1 MKRILVRHHRSVRE
15 RIVSDIETGSPW
27 KLKYLELIKEQEL
40 VALEWQK
47 KIDELHR
54 GVAKISIAAQG
65 QDATLDA
72 ALEGVRQSLNDK
84 TGVSLAAQIDALE
97 TGIHAMDNTRIKRGK
112 QVTESLATLLEQLQT
127 VKIDRPSALAI
138 NKLGK
143 ELKKSANR
151 LAEPLDIELWLEKIV
166 AAQNTALQS
175 LDPLITVPKAVPVKK
190 SFSATLLPAFLLD
203 LCRRLMGARTT
214 ATTDNVSDV
223 NSAKK
228 ESASS
233 AMAKNV
239 IANKPQ
245 AIVEQKDNAD
255 SYEAVRVEV
264 VAVLL
269 GLLAEID
276 VPADAQH
283 FANQLYKDLQD
294 GLEWPDFIPAL
305 DKVVTVVVAALG
317 RDQRQFEQFLQGLN
331 QQLLEI
337 GSFISFVDH
346 SQLISNGQTQDLS
359 DELDGHVNDIV
370 SRFEADATTENLE
383 GVVALKDSVSD
394 KLQTIVTSLEQFQ
407 SNQSEQ
413 QALMSQQLLEMT
425 TRVEGMDSDVQ
436 EASESLQKQRDK
448 LLRDTL
454 TDLPNR
460 EAYNIRVQQEYD
472 RWQRYQRPLVLAVAD
487 VDFFKR
493 TNEEFGHEAGDR
505 MLKIIGKTMLQQLRK
520 TDFIA
525 RFSGAQFTILLPETS
540 LQAGQQAL
548 EKLRIAVQS
557 CPLRFAKKP
566 LTITI
571 SLGATLLADG
581 DTIVT
586 ARHRADQACAMA
598 KSSGRNCYRTII
610 K

>member
-1 MKRILVRHHRSVRE
+1 MKRILVRHHPSVRE
-15 RIVSDIETGSPW
+15 IIVSDIETGSPW

-40 VALEWQK
+40 VTLEWQK

-65 QDATLDA
+65 QDETLDA

-84 TGVSLAAQIDALE
+84 TGVSLPAQIDALE
-97 TGIHAMDNTRIKRGK
+97 TGIHAMDDTRIKRTS
-112 QVTESLATLLEQLQT
+112 QTTESLATLLEQLQT

-151 LAEPLDIELWLEKIV
+151 LTEPFDLELWLEKIV
-166 AAQNTALQS
+166 AAQSKALQS
-175 LDPLITVPKAVPVKK
+175 LDPLITLPKAPPIQKG
-190 SFSATLLPAFLLD
+190 LLPTLLLD
-203 LCRRLMGARTT
+203 LRRRLMGAAAVEAKSDT
-214 ATTDNVSDV
+214 AINPT
-223 NSAKK
+223 K
-228 ESASS
+228 EASTPVTAVEKS
-233 AMAKNV
+233 
-239 IANKPQ
+239 IEDTPQ
-245 AIVEQKDNAD
+245 AIAEHKDNAD
-255 SYEAVRVEV
+255 NYEAVRVEV

-269 GLLAEID
+269 GLLADID

-283 FANQLYKDLQD
+283 FANQLYKDLQN

-305 DKVVTVVVAALG
+305 DKVVTVVIAALG

-346 SQLISNGQTQDLS
+346 SQLISTGQTQDLS
-359 DELDGHVNDIV
+359 DELDSHVSDIV
-370 SRFEADATTENLE
+370 SRFENDDTTQNVE

-394 KLQTIVTSLEQFQ
+394 KLRTIVTSLEQFQ
-407 SNQSEQ
+407 SHQGEQ
-413 QALMSQQLLEMT
+413 QALMAQQLLEMT
-425 TRVEGMDSDVQ
+425 TRVDSMDGDVQ
-436 EASESLQKQRDK
+436 EASNSLQKQRDK

-460 EAYNIRVQQEYD
+460 EAYNIRIQQEYD
-472 RWQRYQRPLVLAVAD
+472 RWQRYGRPLVLAVAD

-586 ARHRADQACAMA
+586 AKHRADQACAMA

>member
-1 MKRILVRHHRSVRE
+1 MKRILVRHHPSVRE
-15 RIVSDIETGSPW
+15 IIVSDIETGSPW

-40 VALEWQK
+40 VTLEWQK

-65 QDATLDA
+65 QDETLDA

-84 TGVSLAAQIDALE
+84 TGVSLPAQIDALE
-97 TGIHAMDNTRIKRGK
+97 TGIHAMDDTRIKRTS
-112 QVTESLATLLEQLQT
+112 QTTESLATLLEQLQT

-151 LAEPLDIELWLEKIV
+151 LTEPFDLELWLEKIV
-166 AAQNTALQS
+166 AAQSKALQS
-175 LDPLITVPKAVPVKK
+175 LDPLITLPKAPPVQKG
-190 SFSATLLPAFLLD
+190 LLPTLLLD
-203 LCRRLMGARTT
+203 LRRRLMGAAAVEAKADT
-214 ATTDNVSDV
+214 AINLT
-223 NSAKK
+223 K
-228 ESASS
+228 EASTPATAVEKS
-233 AMAKNV
+233 IEDA
-239 IANKPQ
+239 PQ
-245 AIVEQKDNAD
+245 AITEHKDNAD

-269 GLLAEID
+269 GLLADID

-283 FANQLYKDLQD
+283 FANQLYKDLQN

-305 DKVVTVVVAALG
+305 DKVVTVVIAALG

-346 SQLISNGQTQDLS
+346 SQLISTGQTQDLS
-359 DELDGHVNDIV
+359 DELDSHVSDIV
-370 SRFEADATTENLE
+370 SRFENDDTTQNVE

-394 KLQTIVTSLEQFQ
+394 KLKTIVTSLEQFQ
-407 SNQSEQ
+407 SHQGEQ
-413 QALMSQQLLEMT
+413 QALMAQQLLEMT
-425 TRVEGMDSDVQ
+425 TRVDSMDGDVQ
-436 EASESLQKQRDK
+436 EASNSLQKQRDK

-460 EAYNIRVQQEYD
+460 EAYNIRIQQEYD
-472 RWQRYQRPLVLAVAD
+472 RWQRYGRPLVLAVAD

-586 ARHRADQACAMA
+586 AKHRADQACAMA

>member
-1 MKRILVRHHRSVRE
+1 MKRILVRHHHSVRE
-15 RIVSDIETGSPW
+15 IIVSDIETGSPW

-65 QDATLDA
+65 QDVTLDA

-84 TGVSLAAQIDALE
+84 TGASLSAQIDALE
-97 TGIHAMDNTRIKRGK
+97 TGIHAMDDSRIKRTN
-112 QVTESLATLLEQLQT
+112 QTTESLATLLEQLQT

-151 LAEPLDIELWLEKIV
+151 LTEPFDLELWLEKVV
-166 AAQNTALQS
+166 AAQNNALQS
-175 LDPLITVPKAVPVKK
+175 LDPLITPPKAPPVQK
-190 SFSATLLPAFLLD
+190 SLLPTLLLNL
-203 LCRRLMGARTT
+203 RHRLMGAAVDTQTKAGSEVNRVNAEQAS
-214 ATTDNVSDV
+214 ATL
-223 NSAKK
+223 
-228 ESASS
+228 
-233 AMAKNV
+233 AKNV
-239 IANKPQ
+239 IENTPQ
-245 AIVEQKDNAD
+245 AIAEHKDNAD

-269 GLLAEID
+269 GLLADID

-283 FANQLYKDLQD
+283 FANQLYKDLQN

-305 DKVVTVVVAALG
+305 DKVVTVFIAALR

-359 DELDGHVNDIV
+359 DELDSHVSDIV
-370 SRFEADATTENLE
+370 SRFESDDATQDLE

-394 KLQTIVTSLEQFQ
+394 KLKTIVTSLEQFQ
-407 SNQSEQ
+407 SNQGEQ
-413 QALMSQQLLEMT
+413 QALMAQQLLEMT
-425 TRVEGMDSDVQ
+425 TRVESMDGDVQ
-436 EASESLQKQRDK
+436 EASDKLQKQRDK

-472 RWQRYQRPLVLAVAD
+472 RWQRYGRPLVLAVAD

-548 EKLRIAVQS
+548 EKLRIAVQA

-571 SLGATLLADG
+571 SLGATLLAEG

-598 KSSGRNCYRTII
+598 KSAGRNCYRTII

>member
-1 MKRILVRHHRSVRE
+1 
-15 RIVSDIETGSPW
+15 VSDIETGSPW

-40 VALEWQK
+40 VGLEWQK

-97 TGIHAMDNTRIKRGK
+97 TGIHAMDNTRIKRGN
-112 QVTESLATLLEQLQT
+112 QATESLATLLEQLQT

-151 LAEPLDIELWLEKIV
+151 LAEPFDIELWLEKVV
-166 AAQNTALQS
+166 AAQSTALQS
-175 LDPLITVPKAVPVKK
+175 LEPLVTLPKAPPVKK
-190 SFSATLLPAFLLD
+190 ALLSALLLD
-203 LCRRLMGARTT
+203 LRRRLMGAETVAT
-214 ATTDNVSDV
+214 ADNVSKVD
-223 NSAKK
+223 SAKK
-228 ESASS
+228 NLASS
-233 AMAKNV
+233 AATKNV
-239 IANKPQ
+239 IANQPQ
-245 AIVEQKDNAD
+245 AVIEQDDNAD

-283 FANQLYKDLQD
+283 FANQLYKDLQN

-331 QQLLEI
+331 KQLLEI

-346 SQLISNGQTQDLS
+346 SQLISTGQTQDLS
-359 DELDGHVNDIV
+359 DELDSHVSDIV
-370 SRFEADATTENLE
+370 SRFEGDDTAQDLE

-413 QALMSQQLLEMT
+413 QALMAQQLLEMT
-425 TRVEGMDSDVQ
+425 TRVEDMDSDVQ

-566 LTITI
+566 VTITI

>member
-15 RIVSDIETGSPW
+15 IIVSDIETGSPW

-40 VALEWQK
+40 VTLEWQK

-65 QDATLDA
+65 QDETLDA

-84 TGVSLAAQIDALE
+84 TGVSLPAQMDALE
-97 TGIHAMDNTRIKRGK
+97 TGIHAMDDTRIKRTS
-112 QVTESLATLLEQLQT
+112 QTTESLATLLEQLQT

-151 LAEPLDIELWLEKIV
+151 LTEPFDLELWLEKIV
-166 AAQNTALQS
+166 AAQSKALQS
-175 LDPLITVPKAVPVKK
+175 LDPLITLPKAPPVQKG
-190 SFSATLLPAFLLD
+190 LLPTLLLD
-203 LCRRLMGARTT
+203 LRRRLMGAAAVEAKADAAINFTKEVSSPVT
-214 ATTDNVSDV
+214 AVEKSIED
-223 NSAKK
+223 A
-228 ESASS
+228 
-233 AMAKNV
+233 
-239 IANKPQ
+239 PQ
-245 AIVEQKDNAD
+245 AIAEHKDNAD

-269 GLLAEID
+269 GLLADID
-276 VPADAQH
+276 VPPDAQH
-283 FANQLYKDLQD
+283 FANQLYKDLQN

-305 DKVVTVVVAALG
+305 DKVVTVVIAALG

-346 SQLISNGQTQDLS
+346 SQLISTGQTQDLS
-359 DELDGHVNDIV
+359 DELDSHVSDIV
-370 SRFEADATTENLE
+370 SRFENDDATQNVE

-394 KLQTIVTSLEQFQ
+394 KLKTIVTSLEQFQ
-407 SNQSEQ
+407 SHQGEQ
-413 QALMSQQLLEMT
+413 QALMAQQLLEMT
-425 TRVEGMDSDVQ
+425 TRVDSMDGDVQ
-436 EASESLQKQRDK
+436 EASNSLQKQRDK

-460 EAYNIRVQQEYD
+460 EAYNIRIQQEYD
-472 RWQRYQRPLVLAVAD
+472 RWQRYGRPLVLAVAD

-586 ARHRADQACAMA
+586 AKHRADQACAMA

>member
-1 MKRILVRHHRSVRE
+1 MKRILVRHHPSVRE
-15 RIVSDIETGSPW
+15 IIVSDIETGSPW

-40 VALEWQK
+40 VGLEWQK

-97 TGIHAMDNTRIKRGK
+97 TGIHAMDNTRIKRGN
-112 QVTESLATLLEQLQT
+112 QATESLATLLEQLQT

-151 LAEPLDIELWLEKIV
+151 LAEPFDIELWLEKVV
-166 AAQNTALQS
+166 AAQSTALQS
-175 LDPLITVPKAVPVKK
+175 LEPLVTLPKAPPVKK
-190 SFSATLLPAFLLD
+190 ALLPALLLD
-203 LCRRLMGARTT
+203 LRRRLMGTETVAT
-214 ATTDNVSDV
+214 ADNVSKVD
-223 NSAKK
+223 SAKK
-228 ESASS
+228 NLASS
-233 AMAKNV
+233 AATKNV
-239 IANKPQ
+239 IANQPQ
-245 AIVEQKDNAD
+245 AVIEQDDNAD

-283 FANQLYKDLQD
+283 FANQLYKDLQN

-317 RDQRQFEQFLQGLN
+317 RDQRQFEKFLQGLN
-331 QQLLEI
+331 KQLLEI

-346 SQLISNGQTQDLS
+346 SQLISTGQTQDLS
-359 DELDGHVNDIV
+359 DELDSHVSDIV
-370 SRFEADATTENLE
+370 SRFEDDDTTQDLE

-413 QALMSQQLLEMT
+413 QALMAQQLLEMT
-425 TRVEGMDSDVQ
+425 TRVEDMDSDVQ

-566 LTITI
+566 VTITI

>member
-15 RIVSDIETGSPW
+15 IIVSDIETGSPW

-47 KIDELHR
+47 KVDELHR

-97 TGIHAMDNTRIKRGK
+97 TGIHAMDNTRIKRGN
-112 QVTESLATLLEQLQT
+112 QATESLATLLGQLQT

-151 LAEPLDIELWLEKIV
+151 LAEPFDIELWLEKVV
-166 AAQNTALQS
+166 AAQSTALQS
-175 LDPLITVPKAVPVKK
+175 LEPLITVPKAPPVKK
-190 SFSATLLPAFLLD
+190 ALLPTLLLD
-203 LCRRLMGARTT
+203 LRRRLMGAETV
-214 ATTDNVSDV
+214 ATNDNVSKVD
-223 NSAKK
+223 SAKK
-228 ESASS
+228 SLASS
-233 AMAKNV
+233 SAAKNV
-239 IANKPQ
+239 IANQSQ
-245 AIVEQKDNAD
+245 AIIEQKDNAD
-255 SYEAVRVEV
+255 SYESVRVEV

-269 GLLAEID
+269 GLLADID

-283 FANQLYKDLQD
+283 FANQLYKDLQN

-346 SQLISNGQTQDLS
+346 SQLISTGQTQDLS
-359 DELDGHVNDIV
+359 DELDSHVSDIV
-370 SRFEADATTENLE
+370 SRFESDDAAQNIE

-394 KLQTIVTSLEQFQ
+394 KLQTIVSSLEQFQ

-413 QALMSQQLLEMT
+413 QALMAQQLLEMT
-425 TRVEGMDSDVQ
+425 TRVEGMDSDVR
-436 EASESLQKQRDK
+436 EASEGLQKQRDK

-493 TNEEFGHEAGDR
+493 TNDEFGHEAGDR
-505 MLKIIGKTMLQQLRK
+505 MLKIIGKTLLQQLRK

-525 RFSGAQFTILLPETS
+525 RFSGAQFTILLPETT

-571 SLGATLLADG
+571 SLGATLLVDG

-586 ARHRADQACAMA
+586 ARHRAEQACAMA

>member
-1 MKRILVRHHRSVRE
+1 MKRILVRHHPSVRE
-15 RIVSDIETGSPW
+15 IIVSDIETGSPW

-40 VALEWQK
+40 VGLEWQK

-97 TGIHAMDNTRIKRGK
+97 TGIHAMDNTRIKRGN
-112 QVTESLATLLEQLQT
+112 QATESLATLLEQLQT

-151 LAEPLDIELWLEKIV
+151 LAEPFDIELWLEKVV
-166 AAQNTALQS
+166 AAQSTALQS
-175 LDPLITVPKAVPVKK
+175 LEPLVTLPKAPPVKK
-190 SFSATLLPAFLLD
+190 ALLSALLLD
-203 LCRRLMGARTT
+203 LRRRLMGAETVAT
-214 ATTDNVSDV
+214 ADNVSKVD
-223 NSAKK
+223 STKK
-228 ESASS
+228 NLASS
-233 AMAKNV
+233 AATKNV
-239 IANKPQ
+239 IANQPQ
-245 AIVEQKDNAD
+245 AVIEQDDNAD

-283 FANQLYKDLQD
+283 FANQLYKDLQN

-331 QQLLEI
+331 KQLLEI

-346 SQLISNGQTQDLS
+346 SQLISTGQTQDLS
-359 DELDGHVNDIV
+359 DELDSHVSDIV
-370 SRFEADATTENLE
+370 SRFEDDDTTQDLE

-413 QALMSQQLLEMT
+413 QALMAQQLLEMT
-425 TRVEGMDSDVQ
+425 TRVEDMDSDVQ

-566 LTITI
+566 VTITI

>member
-1 MKRILVRHHRSVRE
+1 MKRILVRHHPSVRE
-15 RIVSDIETGSPW
+15 IIVSDIETGSPW

-40 VALEWQK
+40 VGLEWQK

-97 TGIHAMDNTRIKRGK
+97 TGIHAMDNTRIKRGN
-112 QVTESLATLLEQLQT
+112 QATESLATLLEQLQT

-151 LAEPLDIELWLEKIV
+151 LAEPFDIELWLEKVV
-166 AAQNTALQS
+166 AAQSTALQS
-175 LDPLITVPKAVPVKK
+175 LEPLVTLPKAPPVKK
-190 SFSATLLPAFLLD
+190 ALLSALLLD
-203 LCRRLMGARTT
+203 LRRRLMGAETVAT
-214 ATTDNVSDV
+214 ADNVSKVD
-223 NSAKK
+223 SAKK
-228 ESASS
+228 NLASS
-233 AMAKNV
+233 AATKNV
-239 IANKPQ
+239 IANQPQ
-245 AIVEQKDNAD
+245 AVIEQDDNAD

-283 FANQLYKDLQD
+283 FANQLYKDLQN

-331 QQLLEI
+331 KQLLEI

-346 SQLISNGQTQDLS
+346 SQLISTGQTQDLS
-359 DELDGHVNDIV
+359 DELDSHVSDIV
-370 SRFEADATTENLE
+370 SRFEGDDTTQDLE

-413 QALMSQQLLEMT
+413 QALMAQQLLEMT
-425 TRVEGMDSDVQ
+425 TRVEDMDSDVQ

-566 LTITI
+566 VTITI

>member
-1 MKRILVRHHRSVRE
+1 M
-15 RIVSDIETGSPW
+15 SDIETGSPW

-65 QDATLDA
+65 QDVTLDA

-84 TGVSLAAQIDALE
+84 TGASLSAQIDALE
-97 TGIHAMDNTRIKRGK
+97 TGIHAMDDSRIKRTN
-112 QVTESLATLLEQLQT
+112 QTTESLATLLEQLQT

-151 LAEPLDIELWLEKIV
+151 LTEPFDLELWLEKVV
-166 AAQNTALQS
+166 AAQNNALQS
-175 LDPLITVPKAVPVKK
+175 LDPLITPPKAPPVQK
-190 SFSATLLPAFLLD
+190 SLLPTLLLNL
-203 LCRRLMGARTT
+203 RHRLMGAAVDTQTKAGSEVNRVNAEQTS
-214 ATTDNVSDV
+214 ATL
-223 NSAKK
+223 
-228 ESASS
+228 
-233 AMAKNV
+233 AKNV
-239 IANKPQ
+239 IENTPQ
-245 AIVEQKDNAD
+245 AIAEHKDNAD

-269 GLLAEID
+269 GLLADID

-283 FANQLYKDLQD
+283 FANQLYKDLQN

-305 DKVVTVVVAALG
+305 DKVVTVVIAALG

-359 DELDGHVNDIV
+359 DELDSHVSDIV
-370 SRFEADATTENLE
+370 SRFESDDATQDLE

-394 KLQTIVTSLEQFQ
+394 KLKTIVTSLEQFQ
-407 SNQSEQ
+407 SNQGEQ
-413 QALMSQQLLEMT
+413 QALMAQQLLEMT
-425 TRVEGMDSDVQ
+425 TRVESMDGDVQ
-436 EASESLQKQRDK
+436 EASDKLQKQRDK

-472 RWQRYQRPLVLAVAD
+472 RWQRYGRPLVLAVAD

-548 EKLRIAVQS
+548 EKLRIAVQA

-571 SLGATLLADG
+571 SLGATLLAEG

>member
-1 MKRILVRHHRSVRE
+1 MKRILVRHHPSVRE
-15 RIVSDIETGSPW
+15 IIVSDIETGSPW

-40 VALEWQK
+40 VGLEWQK

-97 TGIHAMDNTRIKRGK
+97 TGIHAMDNTRIKRGN
-112 QVTESLATLLEQLQT
+112 QATESLATLLEQLQT

-151 LAEPLDIELWLEKIV
+151 LAEPFDIELWLEKVV
-166 AAQNTALQS
+166 AAQSTALQS
-175 LDPLITVPKAVPVKK
+175 LEPLVTLPKAPPVKK
-190 SFSATLLPAFLLD
+190 ALLPALLLD
-203 LCRRLMGARTT
+203 LRRRLMGTETVAT
-214 ATTDNVSDV
+214 ADNVSKVD
-223 NSAKK
+223 SAKK
-228 ESASS
+228 NLASS
-233 AMAKNV
+233 AATKNV
-239 IANKPQ
+239 IANQPQ
-245 AIVEQKDNAD
+245 AVIEQDDNAD

-283 FANQLYKDLQD
+283 FANQLYKDLQN

-331 QQLLEI
+331 KQLLEI

-346 SQLISNGQTQDLS
+346 SQLISTGQTQDLS
-359 DELDGHVNDIV
+359 DELDSHVSDIV
-370 SRFEADATTENLE
+370 SRFEDDDTTQDLE

-394 KLQTIVTSLEQFQ
+394 KLKTIVTSLEQFQ

-413 QALMSQQLLEMT
+413 QALMAQQLLEMT
-425 TRVEGMDSDVQ
+425 TRVEDMDSDVQ

-566 LTITI
+566 VTITI

>member
-1 MKRILVRHHRSVRE
+1 MKRILVRHHPSVRE
-15 RIVSDIETGSPW
+15 IIVSDIETGSPW

-40 VALEWQK
+40 VGLEWQK

-97 TGIHAMDNTRIKRGK
+97 TGIHAMDNTRIKRGN
-112 QVTESLATLLEQLQT
+112 QATESLATLLEQLQT

-151 LAEPLDIELWLEKIV
+151 LAEPFDIELWLEKVV
-166 AAQNTALQS
+166 AAQSTALQS
-175 LDPLITVPKAVPVKK
+175 LEPLVTLPKAPPVKK
-190 SFSATLLPAFLLD
+190 ALLPALLLD
-203 LCRRLMGARTT
+203 LRRRLMGAETVAT
-214 ATTDNVSDV
+214 ADNVSKVD
-223 NSAKK
+223 SAKK
-228 ESASS
+228 NLASS
-233 AMAKNV
+233 AATKNV
-239 IANKPQ
+239 IANQPQ
-245 AIVEQKDNAD
+245 AVIEQDDNAD

-283 FANQLYKDLQD
+283 FANQLYKDLQN

-331 QQLLEI
+331 KQLLEI

-346 SQLISNGQTQDLS
+346 SQLISTGQTQDLS
-359 DELDGHVNDIV
+359 DELDSHVSDIV
-370 SRFEADATTENLE
+370 SRFEDDDTTQDLE

-413 QALMSQQLLEMT
+413 QALMAQQLLEMT
-425 TRVEGMDSDVQ
+425 TRVEDMDSDVQ

-566 LTITI
+566 VTITI

>member
-1 MKRILVRHHRSVRE
+1 MKRILVRHHPSVRE
-15 RIVSDIETGSPW
+15 IIVSDIETGSPW

-40 VALEWQK
+40 VGLEWQK

-97 TGIHAMDNTRIKRGK
+97 TGIHAMDNTRIKRGN
-112 QVTESLATLLEQLQT
+112 QATESLATLLEQLQT

-151 LAEPLDIELWLEKIV
+151 LAEPFDIELWLEKVV
-166 AAQNTALQS
+166 AAQSTALQS
-175 LDPLITVPKAVPVKK
+175 LEPLVTLPKAPPVKK
-190 SFSATLLPAFLLD
+190 ALLSALLLD
-203 LCRRLMGARTT
+203 LRRRLMGAETVAT
-214 ATTDNVSDV
+214 ADNVSKVD
-223 NSAKK
+223 SAKK
-228 ESASS
+228 NLASS
-233 AMAKNV
+233 AATKNV
-239 IANKPQ
+239 IANQPQ
-245 AIVEQKDNAD
+245 AVIEQDDNAD

-283 FANQLYKDLQD
+283 FANQLYKDLQN

-331 QQLLEI
+331 KQLLEI

-346 SQLISNGQTQDLS
+346 SQLISTGQTQDLS
-359 DELDGHVNDIV
+359 DELDSHVSDIV
-370 SRFEADATTENLE
+370 SRFEGDDTTQDLE

-394 KLQTIVTSLEQFQ
+394 KLQAIVTSLEQFQ

-413 QALMSQQLLEMT
+413 QALMAQQLLEMT
-425 TRVEGMDSDVQ
+425 TRVEDMDSDVQ

-566 LTITI
+566 VTITI

>member
-1 MKRILVRHHRSVRE
+1 
-15 RIVSDIETGSPW
+15 VSDIETGSPW

-65 QDATLDA
+65 QDETLDA

-84 TGVSLAAQIDALE
+84 TGVSLPAQIDALE
-97 TGIHAMDNTRIKRGK
+97 TGIHAMDDTRIKRTS
-112 QVTESLATLLEQLQT
+112 QTTESLAILLEQLQT

-151 LAEPLDIELWLEKIV
+151 LTEPFDLELWLEKIV
-166 AAQNTALQS
+166 AAQSKALQS
-175 LDPLITVPKAVPVKK
+175 LDPLITLPKAPPVQKG
-190 SFSATLLPAFLLD
+190 LLPTLLLD
-203 LCRRLMGARTT
+203 LRRRLMGAAAVEAKADAAINLTKEASTPAT
-214 ATTDNVSDV
+214 AVEKSIED
-223 NSAKK
+223 A
-228 ESASS
+228 
-233 AMAKNV
+233 
-239 IANKPQ
+239 PQ
-245 AIVEQKDNAD
+245 AIAGHKNNPD

-269 GLLAEID
+269 GLLADID

-283 FANQLYKDLQD
+283 FANQLYKDLQN

-305 DKVVTVVVAALG
+305 DKVVTVVIAALG

-346 SQLISNGQTQDLS
+346 SQLISAGQTQDLS
-359 DELDGHVNDIV
+359 DELDSHVSDIV
-370 SRFEADATTENLE
+370 SRLENDDATQNVE

-394 KLQTIVTSLEQFQ
+394 KLKTIVTSLEQFQ
-407 SNQSEQ
+407 SHQGEQ
-413 QALMSQQLLEMT
+413 QALMAQQLLAMT
-425 TRVEGMDSDVQ
+425 TRVDSMDGDVQ
-436 EASESLQKQRDK
+436 EASNSLQKQRDK

-460 EAYNIRVQQEYD
+460 EAYNIRIQQEYD
-472 RWQRYQRPLVLAVAD
+472 RWQRYGRPLVLAVAD

-540 LQAGQQAL
+540 LQSGQQAL

-586 ARHRADQACAMA
+586 AKHRADQACAMA

>member
-1 MKRILVRHHRSVRE
+1 MKRILVRHHPSVRE
-15 RIVSDIETGSPW
+15 IIVSDIETGSPW

-40 VALEWQK
+40 VGLEWQK

-97 TGIHAMDNTRIKRGK
+97 TGIHAMDNTRIKRGN
-112 QVTESLATLLEQLQT
+112 QATESLATLLEQLQT

-151 LAEPLDIELWLEKIV
+151 LAEPFDIELWLEKVV
-166 AAQNTALQS
+166 AAQSTALQS
-175 LDPLITVPKAVPVKK
+175 LEPLVTLPKAPPVKK
-190 SFSATLLPAFLLD
+190 ALLPALLLD
-203 LCRRLMGARTT
+203 LRRRLMGTETVAT
-214 ATTDNVSDV
+214 ADNVSKVD
-223 NSAKK
+223 SAKK
-228 ESASS
+228 NLASS
-233 AMAKNV
+233 AATKNV
-239 IANKPQ
+239 IANQPQ
-245 AIVEQKDNAD
+245 AVIEQDDNAD

-283 FANQLYKDLQD
+283 FANQLYKDLQN

-331 QQLLEI
+331 KQLLEI

-346 SQLISNGQTQDLS
+346 SQLISTGQTQDLS
-359 DELDGHVNDIV
+359 DELDSHVSDIV
-370 SRFEADATTENLE
+370 SRFEGDDTTQDLE

-413 QALMSQQLLEMT
+413 QALMAQQLLEMT
-425 TRVEGMDSDVQ
+425 TRVEDMDSDVQ

-566 LTITI
+566 VTITI

>member
-15 RIVSDIETGSPW
+15 IIVSDIETGSPW

-40 VALEWQK
+40 VTLEWQK

-65 QDATLDA
+65 QDETLDA

-84 TGVSLAAQIDALE
+84 TGVSLPAQMDALE
-97 TGIHAMDNTRIKRGK
+97 TGIHAMDDTRIKRTS
-112 QVTESLATLLEQLQT
+112 QTTESLATLLEQLQT

-151 LAEPLDIELWLEKIV
+151 LTEPFDLELWLEKIV
-166 AAQNTALQS
+166 AAQSKALQS
-175 LDPLITVPKAVPVKK
+175 LDPLITLPKAPPVQKG
-190 SFSATLLPAFLLD
+190 LLPTLLLD
-203 LCRRLMGARTT
+203 LRRRLMGA
-214 ATTDNVSDV
+214 AAVE
-223 NSAKK
+223 AKADAAINLTK
-228 ESASS
+228 EASS
-233 AMAKNV
+233 PVTAVEKSIEDA
-239 IANKPQ
+239 PQ
-245 AIVEQKDNAD
+245 AIAEHKDNAD

-269 GLLAEID
+269 GLLADID
-276 VPADAQH
+276 VPPDAQH
-283 FANQLYKDLQD
+283 FANQLYKDLQN

-305 DKVVTVVVAALG
+305 DKVVTVVIAALG

-346 SQLISNGQTQDLS
+346 SQLISTGQTQDLS
-359 DELDGHVNDIV
+359 DELDSHVSDIV
-370 SRFEADATTENLE
+370 SRFENDDATQNVE

-394 KLQTIVTSLEQFQ
+394 KLKTIVTSLEQFQ
-407 SNQSEQ
+407 SHQGEQ
-413 QALMSQQLLEMT
+413 QALMAQQLLEMT
-425 TRVEGMDSDVQ
+425 TRVDSMDGDVQ
-436 EASESLQKQRDK
+436 EASNSLQKQRDK

-460 EAYNIRVQQEYD
+460 EAYNIRIQQEYD
-472 RWQRYQRPLVLAVAD
+472 RWQRYGRPLVLAVAD

-586 ARHRADQACAMA
+586 AKHRADQACAMA

>member
-1 MKRILVRHHRSVRE
+1 M
-15 RIVSDIETGSPW
+15 SDIETGSPW
-27 KLKYLELIKEQEL
+27 KLKYLELLKEQEL

-47 KIDELHR
+47 KVDELHR

-65 QDATLDA
+65 QDETLDA
-72 ALEGVRQSLNDK
+72 ALDGVRQALNDK
-84 TGVSLAAQIDALE
+84 TGASLSAQIDALE
-97 TGIHAMDNTRIKRGK
+97 TGIHAMDNTRLKRANQTTG
-112 QVTESLATLLEQLQT
+112 SLVTLLQQLQT

-138 NKLGK
+138 NKLDK
-143 ELKKSANR
+143 ELKKTANR
-151 LAEPLDIELWLEKIV
+151 LTEPLDLELWLEKIV
-166 AAQNTALQS
+166 AAQSTALQS
-175 LDPLITVPKAVPVKK
+175 LEPLVSQPKA
-190 SFSATLLPAFLLD
+190 
-203 LCRRLMGARTT
+203 
-214 ATTDNVSDV
+214 
-223 NSAKK
+223 SAKK
-228 ESASS
+228 SRFLQGLQRRLSATPDIADASSVTNKQASATSTELEDTANVKNHSASEN
-233 AMAKNV
+233 KN
-239 IANKPQ
+239 
-245 AIVEQKDNAD
+245 NAD

-269 GLLAEID
+269 GLLADID

-283 FANQLYKDLQD
+283 FANQLYKDLQN

-337 GSFISFVDH
+337 DSFLSFVDH
-346 SQLISNGQTQDLS
+346 SQLISTGQAQDLS
-359 DELDGHVNDIV
+359 EELDGHVSDIV
-370 SRFEADATTENLE
+370 SQFDTADESSNGLD

-394 KLQTIVTSLEQFQ
+394 KLNTIVASLEQFQ
-407 SNQSEQ
+407 LNQGEQ
-413 QALMSQQLLEMT
+413 QALMAQQLLEMT
-425 TRVEGMDSDVQ
+425 TRVESMDSDVQ
-436 EASESLQKQRDK
+436 EASENLQKQRDK

-472 RWQRYQRPLVLAVAD
+472 RWQRYQRPLVLAIAD

-505 MLKIIGKTMLQQLRK
+505 MLKIIGKTLLQQLRK

-525 RFSGAQFTILLPETS
+525 RFSGAQFMIILPETT

-548 EKLRIAVQS
+548 EKLRLAVQA

-566 LTITI
+566 LTITV
-571 SLGATLLADG
+571 SLGATLLAEG

-586 ARHRADQACAMA
+586 ANHRAEQACAMA
-598 KSSGRNCYRTII
+598 KSAGRNCYRTIV

>member
-1 MKRILVRHHRSVRE
+1 M
-15 RIVSDIETGSPW
+15 SDIETGSPW
-27 KLKYLELIKEQEL
+27 KLKYLELLREQEL

-47 KIDELHR
+47 KVDELHR

-65 QDATLDA
+65 QDETLDA
-72 ALEGVRQSLNDK
+72 ALDGVRQALNDK
-84 TGVSLAAQIDALE
+84 TGATLPTQIDALE
-97 TGIHAMDNTRIKRGK
+97 TGIHAMDNTRIKRAN
-112 QVTESLATLLEQLQT
+112 QTTESLATLLAQLQT

-138 NKLGK
+138 NKLDK
-143 ELKKSANR
+143 ELKKAANR
-151 LAEPLDIELWLEKIV
+151 LTEPFDLELWLEKIV
-166 AAQNTALQS
+166 SAQSTALQS
-175 LDPLITVPKAVPVKK
+175 LEPLVSLPQAPAKK
-190 SFSATLLPAFLLD
+190 SGLLQGLQRRLSATSVTQD
-203 LCRRLMGARTT
+203 
-214 ATTDNVSDV
+214 
-223 NSAKK
+223 
-228 ESASS
+228 ASS
-233 AMAKNV
+233 VINKQTSATSTDSKDVVHEKNHSV
-239 IANKPQ
+239 SEHKN
-245 AIVEQKDNAD
+245 NAD

-269 GLLAEID
+269 GLLADID

-283 FANQLYKDLQD
+283 FANQLYKDLQN

-346 SQLISNGQTQDLS
+346 SQLISTGQAQDLS
-359 DELDGHVNDIV
+359 EELDGHVSDIV
-370 SRFEADATTENLE
+370 SQFDTADESSKDLE

-394 KLQTIVTSLEQFQ
+394 KLSTIVASLEQFQ
-407 SNQSEQ
+407 LNQGEQ
-413 QALMSQQLLEMT
+413 QALMAQQLLEMT
-425 TRVEGMDSDVQ
+425 TRVESMDGDVQ
-436 EASESLQKQRDK
+436 EASENLQKQRDK

-472 RWQRYQRPLVLAVAD
+472 RWQRYQRPLVLAIAD

-505 MLKIIGKTMLQQLRK
+505 MLKIIGKTLLQQLRK

-525 RFSGAQFTILLPETS
+525 RFSGAQFMIILPETT

-548 EKLRIAVQS
+548 EKLRLAVQA

-566 LTITI
+566 LTITV
-571 SLGATLLADG
+571 SLGATLLAEG

-586 ARHRADQACAMA
+586 ANHRAEQACTMA
-598 KSSGRNCYRTII
+598 KSAGRNCYRTIV

>member
-15 RIVSDIETGSPW
+15 IIVSDIETGSPW

-40 VALEWQK
+40 VTLEWQK

-65 QDATLDA
+65 QDETLDA

-84 TGVSLAAQIDALE
+84 TGVSLPAQIDALE
-97 TGIHAMDNTRIKRGK
+97 TGIHAMDDTRIKRTS
-112 QVTESLATLLEQLQT
+112 QTTESLATLLEQLQT

-151 LAEPLDIELWLEKIV
+151 LTEPFDLELWLEKIV
-166 AAQNTALQS
+166 AAQSKALQS
-175 LDPLITVPKAVPVKK
+175 LDPLITLPKAPPVQKG
-190 SFSATLLPAFLLD
+190 LLPTLLLD
-203 LCRRLMGARTT
+203 LRRRLMGAAAVEAKADAAINLTKEVSSPVT
-214 ATTDNVSDV
+214 AVEKSIED
-223 NSAKK
+223 A
-228 ESASS
+228 
-233 AMAKNV
+233 
-239 IANKPQ
+239 PQ
-245 AIVEQKDNAD
+245 AIAEHKDNAD

-269 GLLAEID
+269 GLLADID
-276 VPADAQH
+276 VPPDAQH
-283 FANQLYKDLQD
+283 FANQLYKDLQN

-305 DKVVTVVVAALG
+305 DKVVTVVIAALG

-346 SQLISNGQTQDLS
+346 SQLISTGQTQDLS
-359 DELDGHVNDIV
+359 DELDSHVSDIV
-370 SRFEADATTENLE
+370 SRFENDDATQNVE

-394 KLQTIVTSLEQFQ
+394 KLKTIVTSLEQFQ
-407 SNQSEQ
+407 SHQGEQ
-413 QALMSQQLLEMT
+413 QALMAQQLLEMT
-425 TRVEGMDSDVQ
+425 TRVDSMDGDVQ
-436 EASESLQKQRDK
+436 EASNSLQKQRDK

-460 EAYNIRVQQEYD
+460 EAYNIRIQQEYD
-472 RWQRYQRPLVLAVAD
+472 RWQRYGRPLVLAVAD

-586 ARHRADQACAMA
+586 AKHRADQACAMA

>member
-1 MKRILVRHHRSVRE
+1 MKRILVRHHHSVRE
-15 RIVSDIETGSPW
+15 IIVSDIETGSPW

-65 QDATLDA
+65 QDVTLDA

-84 TGVSLAAQIDALE
+84 TGASLSAQIDALE
-97 TGIHAMDNTRIKRGK
+97 TGIHAMDDSRIKRTN
-112 QVTESLATLLEQLQT
+112 QTTESLATLLEQLQT

-151 LAEPLDIELWLEKIV
+151 LTEPFDLELWLEKVV
-166 AAQNTALQS
+166 AAQNNALQS
-175 LDPLITVPKAVPVKK
+175 LDPLITPPKAPPVQK
-190 SFSATLLPAFLLD
+190 SLLPTLLLNL
-203 LCRRLMGARTT
+203 RHRLMGAAADTQTKAGSEVNRVKAEQTP
-214 ATTDNVSDV
+214 ATL
-223 NSAKK
+223 
-228 ESASS
+228 
-233 AMAKNV
+233 AKNV
-239 IANKPQ
+239 IENTPQ
-245 AIVEQKDNAD
+245 AIAEHKDNAD

-269 GLLAEID
+269 GLLADID

-283 FANQLYKDLQD
+283 FANQLYKDLQN

-305 DKVVTVVVAALG
+305 DKVVTVVIAALG

-359 DELDGHVNDIV
+359 DELDSHVSDIV
-370 SRFEADATTENLE
+370 SRFESDDATQSLD

-394 KLQTIVTSLEQFQ
+394 KLKTIVTSLEQFQ
-407 SNQSEQ
+407 SNQGEQ
-413 QALMSQQLLEMT
+413 QALMAQQLLEMT
-425 TRVEGMDSDVQ
+425 TRVESMDGDVQ
-436 EASESLQKQRDK
+436 EASDKLQKQRDK

-472 RWQRYQRPLVLAVAD
+472 RWQRYGRPLVLAVAD

-548 EKLRIAVQS
+548 EKLRIAVQA

-571 SLGATLLADG
+571 SLGATLLAEG

>member
-1 MKRILVRHHRSVRE
+1 
-15 RIVSDIETGSPW
+15 VSDIETGSPW

-40 VALEWQK
+40 VGLEWQK

-97 TGIHAMDNTRIKRGK
+97 TGIHAMDNTRIKRGN
-112 QVTESLATLLEQLQT
+112 QATESLATLLEQLQT

-151 LAEPLDIELWLEKIV
+151 LAEPFDIELWLEKVV
-166 AAQNTALQS
+166 AAQSTALQS
-175 LDPLITVPKAVPVKK
+175 LEPLVTLPKAPPVKK
-190 SFSATLLPAFLLD
+190 ALLPALLLD
-203 LCRRLMGARTT
+203 LRRRLMGTETVAT
-214 ATTDNVSDV
+214 ADNVSKVD
-223 NSAKK
+223 SAKK
-228 ESASS
+228 NLASS
-233 AMAKNV
+233 AATKNV
-239 IANKPQ
+239 IANQPQ
-245 AIVEQKDNAD
+245 AVIEQDDNAD

-283 FANQLYKDLQD
+283 FANQLYKDLQN

-331 QQLLEI
+331 KQLLEI

-346 SQLISNGQTQDLS
+346 SQLISTGQTQDLS
-359 DELDGHVNDIV
+359 DELDSHVSDIV
-370 SRFEADATTENLE
+370 SRFEGDDTAQDLE

-413 QALMSQQLLEMT
+413 QALMAQQLLEMT
-425 TRVEGMDSDVQ
+425 TRVEDMDSDVQ

-566 LTITI
+566 VTITI

>member
-1 MKRILVRHHRSVRE
+1 M
-15 RIVSDIETGSPW
+15 SDIETGSPW
-27 KLKYLELIKEQEL
+27 KLKYLELLKEQEL

-47 KIDELHR
+47 KVDELHR

-65 QDATLDA
+65 QDETLDA
-72 ALEGVRQSLNDK
+72 ALDGVRQALNDK
-84 TGVSLAAQIDALE
+84 TGASLSAQIDALE
-97 TGIHAMDNTRIKRGK
+97 TGIHAMDNTRVKRAN
-112 QVTESLATLLEQLQT
+112 QTTESLATLLQQLQT

-138 NKLGK
+138 NKLDK
-143 ELKKSANR
+143 ELKKAANR
-151 LAEPLDIELWLEKIV
+151 LTEPLDLELWLEKIV
-166 AAQNTALQS
+166 AAQSTALQS
-175 LDPLITVPKAVPVKK
+175 LEPLV
-190 SFSATLLPAFLLD
+190 SLPNA
-203 LCRRLMGARTT
+203 
-214 ATTDNVSDV
+214 
-223 NSAKK
+223 SAKK
-228 ESASS
+228 SGLLQGLQRRLSATPVTADASS
-233 AMAKNV
+233 ATNKQASATSTDLEDTANVKNHS
-239 IANKPQ
+239 ASENKN
-245 AIVEQKDNAD
+245 DAD
-255 SYEAVRVEV
+255 SYETVRVEV

-269 GLLAEID
+269 GLLADID

-283 FANQLYKDLQD
+283 FANQLYKDLQN

-346 SQLISNGQTQDLS
+346 SQLISTGQAQDLS
-359 DELDGHVNDIV
+359 EELDGHVSDIV
-370 SRFEADATTENLE
+370 SQFDTADESSNGLD

-394 KLQTIVTSLEQFQ
+394 KLNTIVASLEQFQ
-407 SNQSEQ
+407 LNQGEQ
-413 QALMSQQLLEMT
+413 QALMAQQLLEMT
-425 TRVEGMDSDVQ
+425 TRVESMDGDVQ
-436 EASESLQKQRDK
+436 EASENLQKQRDK

-472 RWQRYQRPLVLAVAD
+472 RWQRYQRPLVLAIAD

-505 MLKIIGKTMLQQLRK
+505 MLKIIGKTLLQQLRK

-525 RFSGAQFTILLPETS
+525 RFSGAQFMIILPETT

-548 EKLRIAVQS
+548 EKLRLAVQA

-566 LTITI
+566 LTITV
-571 SLGATLLADG
+571 SLGATLLAEG

-586 ARHRADQACAMA
+586 ANHRAEQACTMA
-598 KSSGRNCYRTII
+598 KSAGRNCYRTIV

>member
-1 MKRILVRHHRSVRE
+1 M
-15 RIVSDIETGSPW
+15 SDIETGSPW
-27 KLKYLELIKEQEL
+27 KLKYLELLKEQEL
-40 VALEWQK
+40 VALEWQE
-47 KIDELHR
+47 KIAELHR

-65 QDATLDA
+65 QDETLDA
-72 ALEGVRQSLNDK
+72 ALEGVRQALNDK
-84 TGVSLAAQIDALE
+84 TGDTLPAQIDALE
-97 TGIHAMDNTRIKRGK
+97 TGIHAMDNTRVKRAN
-112 QVTESLATLLEQLQT
+112 QTTESLATLLQQLQT

-138 NKLGK
+138 NKLDK
-143 ELKKSANR
+143 ELKKAATR
-151 LAEPLDIELWLEKIV
+151 LNEPFDIGLWLEKII

-175 LDPLITVPKAVPVKK
+175 LEPLVSLPSTAPAKN
-190 SFSATLLPAFLLD
+190 SLLQGLQ
-203 LCRRLMGARTT
+203 RRLG
-214 ATTDNVSDV
+214 VSSPEKTPSQQT
-223 NSAKK
+223 NKKTLAASADANNDTGEKTQN
-228 ESASS
+228 ASEDKS
-233 AMAKNV
+233 G
-239 IANKPQ
+239 
-245 AIVEQKDNAD
+245 AD

-269 GLLAEID
+269 GLLADID

-283 FANQLYKDLQD
+283 FANQLYKDLQN

-346 SQLISNGQTQDLS
+346 SQLISTGQAQDLS
-359 DELDGHVNDIV
+359 ETLDGHVNDIV
-370 SRFEADATTENLE
+370 SQFDATDDSSKDLD

-394 KLQTIVTSLEQFQ
+394 KLSTIVASLEQFQ
-407 SNQSEQ
+407 LNQSEQ
-413 QALMSQQLLEMT
+413 QALMAQQLVEMT
-425 TRVEGMDSDVQ
+425 ARVENMDGDVQ
-436 EASESLQKQRDK
+436 EASEKLQKQRDK

-472 RWQRYQRPLVLAVAD
+472 RWQRYQRPLILAIAD

-505 MLKIIGKTMLQQLRK
+505 MLKIIGKTLLQQLRK

-525 RFSGAQFTILLPETS
+525 RFSGAQFMILLPETS

-548 EKLRIAVQS
+548 EKLRLAVQA

-571 SLGATLLADG
+571 SLGATLLAEG

-586 ARHRADQACAMA
+586 ANHRADQACAMA
-598 KSSGRNCYRTII
+598 KSAGRNCYRTIV

>member
-1 MKRILVRHHRSVRE
+1 ME
-15 RIVSDIETGSPW
+15 A
-27 KLKYLELIKEQEL
+27 KYLELIKEQEL
-40 VALEWQK
+40 VGLEWQK

-97 TGIHAMDNTRIKRGK
+97 TGIHAMDNTRIKRGN
-112 QVTESLATLLEQLQT
+112 QATESLATLLEQLQT

-151 LAEPLDIELWLEKIV
+151 LAEPFDIELWLEKVV
-166 AAQNTALQS
+166 AAQSTALQS
-175 LDPLITVPKAVPVKK
+175 LEPLVTLPKAPPVKK
-190 SFSATLLPAFLLD
+190 ALLSALLLD
-203 LCRRLMGARTT
+203 LRRRLMGAETVAT
-214 ATTDNVSDV
+214 ADNVSKVD
-223 NSAKK
+223 SAKK
-228 ESASS
+228 NLASS
-233 AMAKNV
+233 AATKNV
-239 IANKPQ
+239 IANQPQ
-245 AIVEQKDNAD
+245 AVIEQDDNAD

-283 FANQLYKDLQD
+283 FANQLYKDLQN

-331 QQLLEI
+331 KQLLEI

-346 SQLISNGQTQDLS
+346 SQLISTGQTQDLS
-359 DELDGHVNDIV
+359 DELDSHVSDIV
-370 SRFEADATTENLE
+370 SRFEGDDTTQDLE

-394 KLQTIVTSLEQFQ
+394 KLQAIVTSLEQFQ

-413 QALMSQQLLEMT
+413 QALMAQQLLEMT
-425 TRVEGMDSDVQ
+425 TRVEDMDSDVQ

-566 LTITI
+566 VTITI

>member
-1 MKRILVRHHRSVRE
+1 MKRILVRHHPSVRE
-15 RIVSDIETGSPW
+15 IIVSDIETGSPW

-40 VALEWQK
+40 VGLEWQK

-97 TGIHAMDNTRIKRGK
+97 TGIHAMDNTRIKRGN
-112 QVTESLATLLEQLQT
+112 QATESLATLLEQLQT

-151 LAEPLDIELWLEKIV
+151 LAEPFDIELWLEKVV
-166 AAQNTALQS
+166 AAQSTALQS
-175 LDPLITVPKAVPVKK
+175 LEPLVTLPKAPPVKK
-190 SFSATLLPAFLLD
+190 ALLSALLLD
-203 LCRRLMGARTT
+203 LRRRLMGAETVAT
-214 ATTDNVSDV
+214 ADNVSKVD
-223 NSAKK
+223 SAKK
-228 ESASS
+228 NLASS
-233 AMAKNV
+233 AATKNV
-239 IANKPQ
+239 IANQPQ
-245 AIVEQKDNAD
+245 AVIEQDDNAD

-283 FANQLYKDLQD
+283 FANQLYKDLQN

-331 QQLLEI
+331 KQLLEI

-346 SQLISNGQTQDLS
+346 SQLISTGQTQDLS
-359 DELDGHVNDIV
+359 DELDSHVSDIV
-370 SRFEADATTENLE
+370 SRFEGDDTTQDLE

-394 KLQTIVTSLEQFQ
+394 KLKTIVTSLEQFQ

-413 QALMSQQLLEMT
+413 QALMAQQLLEMT
-425 TRVEGMDSDVQ
+425 TRVEDMDSDVQ

-566 LTITI
+566 VTITI

>member
-1 MKRILVRHHRSVRE
+1 
-15 RIVSDIETGSPW
+15 VSDIETGSPW

-40 VALEWQK
+40 VGLEWQK

-97 TGIHAMDNTRIKRGK
+97 TGIHAMDNTRIKRGN
-112 QVTESLATLLEQLQT
+112 QATESLATLLEQLQT

-151 LAEPLDIELWLEKIV
+151 LAEPFDIELWLEKVV
-166 AAQNTALQS
+166 AAQSTALQS
-175 LDPLITVPKAVPVKK
+175 LEPLVTLPKAPPVKK
-190 SFSATLLPAFLLD
+190 ALLPALLLD
-203 LCRRLMGARTT
+203 LRRRLMGTETVAT
-214 ATTDNVSDV
+214 ADNVSKVD
-223 NSAKK
+223 SAKK
-228 ESASS
+228 NLASS
-233 AMAKNV
+233 AATKNV
-239 IANKPQ
+239 IANQPQ
-245 AIVEQKDNAD
+245 AVIEQDDNAD

-283 FANQLYKDLQD
+283 FANQLYKDLQN

-331 QQLLEI
+331 KQLLEI

-346 SQLISNGQTQDLS
+346 SQLISTGQTQDLS
-359 DELDGHVNDIV
+359 DELDSHVSDIV
-370 SRFEADATTENLE
+370 SRFEGDDTTQDLE

-394 KLQTIVTSLEQFQ
+394 KLKTIVTSLEQFQ

-413 QALMSQQLLEMT
+413 QALMAQQLLEMT
-425 TRVEGMDSDVQ
+425 TRVEDMDSDVQ

-566 LTITI
+566 VTITI

>member
-1 MKRILVRHHRSVRE
+1 
-15 RIVSDIETGSPW
+15 VSDIETGSPW

-65 QDATLDA
+65 QDETLDA

-84 TGVSLAAQIDALE
+84 TGASLPTQIDALE
-97 TGIHAMDNTRIKRGK
+97 TGIHAMDDTRIKRTN
-112 QVTESLATLLEQLQT
+112 QTTESLATLLEQLQT

-151 LAEPLDIELWLEKIV
+151 LTEPFDLELWLEKIV
-166 AAQNTALQS
+166 AAQSKALQS
-175 LDPLITVPKAVPVKK
+175 LDPLITLPKAPPIQKG
-190 SFSATLLPAFLLD
+190 LLPTLLLD
-203 LCRRLMGARTT
+203 LRRRLMGAKSAETKAG
-214 ATTDNVSDV
+214 ATINATH
-223 NSAKK
+223 K
-228 ESASS
+228 ASTPVTVAEKIIENGS
-233 AMAKNV
+233 IEDASIKDASQE
-239 IANKPQ
+239 ITGH
-245 AIVEQKDNAD
+245 KDNAD

-269 GLLAEID
+269 GLLADID

-283 FANQLYKDLQD
+283 FANQLYKDLQN

-346 SQLISNGQTQDLS
+346 SQLITTGQTQDLS
-359 DELDGHVNDIV
+359 DELDSHVSDIV
-370 SRFEADATTENLE
+370 ARFENDDTAQNVE

-394 KLQTIVTSLEQFQ
+394 KLKTIVTSLEQFQ
-407 SNQSEQ
+407 SHQGEQ
-413 QALMSQQLLEMT
+413 QALMAEQLLEMT
-425 TRVEGMDSDVQ
+425 TRVESMDDDVQ
-436 EASESLQKQRDK
+436 DASNSLQKQRDK

-548 EKLRIAVQS
+548 EKLRIAVQA

-566 LTITI
+566 LTITV

-586 ARHRADQACAMA
+586 ARLRADQACAMA

>member
-1 MKRILVRHHRSVRE
+1 
-15 RIVSDIETGSPW
+15 VSDIETGSPW

-40 VALEWQK
+40 LALEWQK

-97 TGIHAMDNTRIKRGK
+97 TGIHAMDNTRIKRGN
-112 QVTESLATLLEQLQT
+112 QATESLATLLEQLQT

-143 ELKKSANR
+143 ELKKSASR

-175 LDPLITVPKAVPVKK
+175 LDPLITPPKAPPVKK
-190 SFSATLLPAFLLD
+190 ALLPTLLLD
-203 LCRRLMGARTT
+203 LRRSLMGAATVATT
-214 ATTDNVSDV
+214 ANVSEVD
-223 NSAKK
+223 NTKK
-228 ESASS
+228 TLSSS
-233 AMAKNV
+233 AATKNA

-245 AIVEQKDNAD
+245 PIIEQKGNAD

-283 FANQLYKDLQD
+283 FANQLYKDLQN

-346 SQLISNGQTQDLS
+346 SQLISTGQTQDLS
-359 DELDGHVNDIV
+359 DELDSHVSDIV
-370 SRFEADATTENLE
+370 SRFEGDDTTQNLE

-413 QALMSQQLLEMT
+413 QALMAQQLLEMT

>member
-1 MKRILVRHHRSVRE
+1 M
-15 RIVSDIETGSPW
+15 SDIETGSPW

-40 VALEWQK
+40 VALEWQE
-47 KIDELHR
+47 KIAELHR

-65 QDATLDA
+65 QDETLDA
-72 ALEGVRQSLNDK
+72 ALEGVRQALNDK
-84 TGVSLAAQIDALE
+84 TGDSLPAQIDALE
-97 TGIHAMDNTRIKRGK
+97 TGIHAMDNTRVKRAN
-112 QVTESLATLLEQLQT
+112 QTTESLATLLRQLQT

-138 NKLGK
+138 NKLDK
-143 ELKKSANR
+143 ELKKAATR
-151 LAEPLDIELWLEKIV
+151 LSEPFDIELWLEKIV

-175 LDPLITVPKAVPVKK
+175 LEPLVSLP
-190 SFSATLLPAFLLD
+190 SSAPAKNGLLQGLQ
-203 LCRRLMGARTT
+203 RRLGVSAHDKTP
-214 ATTDNVSDV
+214 AQQANKKALAASTDASNNVGE
-223 NSAKK
+223 KTQ
-228 ESASS
+228 SASEDKS
-233 AMAKNV
+233 S
-239 IANKPQ
+239 
-245 AIVEQKDNAD
+245 AD

-269 GLLAEID
+269 GLLADID

-283 FANQLYKDLQD
+283 FANQLYKDLQN

-346 SQLISNGQTQDLS
+346 SQLISTGQAQDLS
-359 DELDGHVNDIV
+359 ETLDGHVNDIV
-370 SRFEADATTENLE
+370 SQFDATDDSSKDLD

-394 KLQTIVTSLEQFQ
+394 KLSTIVASLEQFQ
-407 SNQSEQ
+407 LNQSEQ
-413 QALMSQQLLEMT
+413 QALMAQQLVEMT
-425 TRVEGMDSDVQ
+425 ARVENMDGDVQ
-436 EASESLQKQRDK
+436 EASEKLQKQRDK

-472 RWQRYQRPLVLAVAD
+472 RWQRYQRPLILAVAD

-505 MLKIIGKTMLQQLRK
+505 MLKIIGKTLLQQLRK

-525 RFSGAQFTILLPETS
+525 RFSGAQFMILLPETS

-548 EKLRIAVQS
+548 EKLRLAVQA

-571 SLGATLLADG
+571 SLGATLLAEG

-586 ARHRADQACAMA
+586 ANHRADQACAMA
-598 KSSGRNCYRTII
+598 KSAGRNCYRTIV

>member
-1 MKRILVRHHRSVRE
+1 MKRILVRHHPSVRE
-15 RIVSDIETGSPW
+15 IIVSDIETGSPW

-40 VALEWQK
+40 VGLEWQK

-97 TGIHAMDNTRIKRGK
+97 TGIHAMDNTRIKRGN
-112 QVTESLATLLEQLQT
+112 QATESLATLLEQLQT

-151 LAEPLDIELWLEKIV
+151 LAEPFDIELWLEKVV
-166 AAQNTALQS
+166 AAQSTALQS
-175 LDPLITVPKAVPVKK
+175 LEPLVTLPKAPPVKK
-190 SFSATLLPAFLLD
+190 ALLPALLLD
-203 LCRRLMGARTT
+203 LRRRLMGAETVAT
-214 ATTDNVSDV
+214 ADNVSKVD
-223 NSAKK
+223 SAKK
-228 ESASS
+228 NLASS
-233 AMAKNV
+233 AATKNV
-239 IANKPQ
+239 IANQPQ
-245 AIVEQKDNAD
+245 AVIEQDDNAD

-283 FANQLYKDLQD
+283 FANQLYKDLQN

-331 QQLLEI
+331 KQLLEI

-346 SQLISNGQTQDLS
+346 SQLISTGQTQDLS
-359 DELDGHVNDIV
+359 DELDSHVSDIV
-370 SRFEADATTENLE
+370 SRFEGDDTTQDLE

-413 QALMSQQLLEMT
+413 QALMAQQLLEMT
-425 TRVEGMDSDVQ
+425 TRVEDMDSDVQ

-566 LTITI
+566 VTITI

>member
-15 RIVSDIETGSPW
+15 IIVSDIETGSPW

-40 VALEWQK
+40 VTLEWQK

-65 QDATLDA
+65 QDETLDA

-84 TGVSLAAQIDALE
+84 TGVSLPAQMDALE
-97 TGIHAMDNTRIKRGK
+97 TGIHAMDDTRIKRTS
-112 QVTESLATLLEQLQT
+112 QTTESLATLLEQLQT

-151 LAEPLDIELWLEKIV
+151 LTEPFDLELWLEKIV
-166 AAQNTALQS
+166 AAQSKALQS
-175 LDPLITVPKAVPVKK
+175 LDPLITLPKAPPVQKG
-190 SFSATLLPAFLLD
+190 LLPTLLLD
-203 LCRRLMGARTT
+203 LRRRLMGAAAVEAKADAAINLTKEVSSPVT
-214 ATTDNVSDV
+214 AVEKPIEDT
-223 NSAKK
+223 
-228 ESASS
+228 
-233 AMAKNV
+233 
-239 IANKPQ
+239 PQ
-245 AIVEQKDNAD
+245 AIAEHKDNAD

-269 GLLAEID
+269 GLLADID
-276 VPADAQH
+276 VPPDAQH
-283 FANQLYKDLQD
+283 FANQLYKDLQN

-305 DKVVTVVVAALG
+305 DKVVTVVIAALG

-346 SQLISNGQTQDLS
+346 SQLISTGQTQDLS
-359 DELDGHVNDIV
+359 DELDSHVSDIV
-370 SRFEADATTENLE
+370 SRFENDDATQNVE

-394 KLQTIVTSLEQFQ
+394 KLKTIVTSLEQFQ
-407 SNQSEQ
+407 SHQGEQ
-413 QALMSQQLLEMT
+413 QALMAQQLLEMT
-425 TRVEGMDSDVQ
+425 TRVDSMDGDVQ
-436 EASESLQKQRDK
+436 EASNSLQKQRDK

-460 EAYNIRVQQEYD
+460 EAYNIRIQQEYD
-472 RWQRYQRPLVLAVAD
+472 RWQRYGRPLVLAVAD

-586 ARHRADQACAMA
+586 AKHRADQACAMA

>member
-1 MKRILVRHHRSVRE
+1 M
-15 RIVSDIETGSPW
+15 SDIETGSPW

-65 QDATLDA
+65 QDVTLDA

-84 TGVSLAAQIDALE
+84 TGASLSAQIDALE
-97 TGIHAMDNTRIKRGK
+97 TGIHAMDDSRIKRTN
-112 QVTESLATLLEQLQT
+112 QTTESLATLLEQLQT

-151 LAEPLDIELWLEKIV
+151 LTEPFDLELWLEKVV
-166 AAQNTALQS
+166 AAQNNALQS
-175 LDPLITVPKAVPVKK
+175 LDTLITPPKAPPVQK
-190 SFSATLLPAFLLD
+190 SLLPTLLLNL
-203 LCRRLMGARTT
+203 RHRLMGAAVDTQTKAGSEVNRVNAEQTS
-214 ATTDNVSDV
+214 ATL
-223 NSAKK
+223 
-228 ESASS
+228 
-233 AMAKNV
+233 AKNV
-239 IANKPQ
+239 IENTPQ
-245 AIVEQKDNAD
+245 AIAEHKDNAD

-269 GLLAEID
+269 GLLADID

-283 FANQLYKDLQD
+283 FANQLYKDLQN

-305 DKVVTVVVAALG
+305 DKVVTVVIAALG

-359 DELDGHVNDIV
+359 DELDSHVSDIV
-370 SRFEADATTENLE
+370 SRFESDDATQDLE

-394 KLQTIVTSLEQFQ
+394 KLKTIVTSLEQFQ
-407 SNQSEQ
+407 SNQGEQ
-413 QALMSQQLLEMT
+413 QALMAQQLLEMT
-425 TRVEGMDSDVQ
+425 TRVESMDGDVQ
-436 EASESLQKQRDK
+436 EASDKLQKQRDK

-472 RWQRYQRPLVLAVAD
+472 RWQRYGRPLVLAVAD

-548 EKLRIAVQS
+548 EKLRIAVQA

-571 SLGATLLADG
+571 SLGATLLAEG

>member
-1 MKRILVRHHRSVRE
+1 MKRILVRHHHSVRE
-15 RIVSDIETGSPW
+15 IIVSDIETGSPW

-65 QDATLDA
+65 QDVTLDA

-84 TGVSLAAQIDALE
+84 TGASLSAQIDALE
-97 TGIHAMDNTRIKRGK
+97 TGIHAMDDTRIKRGK
-112 QVTESLATLLEQLQT
+112 QATESLATLLEQLQT
-127 VKIDRPSALAI
+127 VKIDRPSALAL

-143 ELKKSANR
+143 ELKKTANR
-151 LAEPLDIELWLEKIV
+151 LNEPFDIELWLEKVV
-166 AAQNTALQS
+166 AAQNTALES
-175 LDPLITVPKAVPVKK
+175 LEPLITSPAAPPVKK
-190 SFSATLLPAFLLD
+190 TMLPAWLLS
-203 LCRRLMGARTT
+203 LCRRLAGPAVDAIANDKASIDSRE
-214 ATTDNVSDV
+214 
-223 NSAKK
+223 KGP
-228 ESASS
+228 ASS
-233 AMAKNV
+233 VEAGNV

-245 AIVEQKDNAD
+245 AIIEQKENAD

-269 GLLAEID
+269 GLLADID

-283 FANQLYKDLQD
+283 FANQLYKDLQN

-359 DELDGHVNDIV
+359 DELDSHVNDIV
-370 SRFEADATTENLE
+370 SRFESDDATQDLE
-383 GVVALKDSVSD
+383 GVVALKNSVSD
-394 KLQTIVTSLEQFQ
+394 KLKPIVTSLEQFQ
-407 SNQSEQ
+407 SNQGEQ
-413 QALMSQQLLEMT
+413 QALMAQQLLEMT
-425 TRVEGMDSDVQ
+425 TRVESMDGDVQ
-436 EASESLQKQRDK
+436 EASDKLQKQRDK

-472 RWQRYQRPLVLAVAD
+472 RWQRYGRPLVLAVAD

-548 EKLRIAVQS
+548 EKLRIVVQA

-571 SLGATLLADG
+571 SLGATLLAEG

>member
-15 RIVSDIETGSPW
+15 IIVSDIETGSPW

-40 VALEWQK
+40 VTLEWQK

-65 QDATLDA
+65 QDETLDA

-84 TGVSLAAQIDALE
+84 TGVSLPAQIDALE
-97 TGIHAMDNTRIKRGK
+97 TGIHAMDDTRIKRTS
-112 QVTESLATLLEQLQT
+112 QTTESLATLLEQLQT

-151 LAEPLDIELWLEKIV
+151 LTEPFDLELWLEKIV
-166 AAQNTALQS
+166 AAQSKALQS
-175 LDPLITVPKAVPVKK
+175 LDPLITLPKAPPVQKG
-190 SFSATLLPAFLLD
+190 LLPTLLLD
-203 LCRRLMGARTT
+203 LRRRLMGAAAVEAKADAAINLTKEASTPVT
-214 ATTDNVSDV
+214 AVEKSIED
-223 NSAKK
+223 A
-228 ESASS
+228 
-233 AMAKNV
+233 
-239 IANKPQ
+239 PQ
-245 AIVEQKDNAD
+245 AIAEHKDNAD

-269 GLLAEID
+269 GLLADID
-276 VPADAQH
+276 VPPDAQH
-283 FANQLYKDLQD
+283 FANQLYKDLQN

-305 DKVVTVVVAALG
+305 DKVVTVVIAALG

-346 SQLISNGQTQDLS
+346 SQLISTGQTQDLS
-359 DELDGHVNDIV
+359 DELDSHVSDIV
-370 SRFEADATTENLE
+370 SRFENDDATQNVE

-394 KLQTIVTSLEQFQ
+394 KLKTIVTSLEQFQ
-407 SNQSEQ
+407 SHQGEQ
-413 QALMSQQLLEMT
+413 QALMAQQLLEMT
-425 TRVEGMDSDVQ
+425 TRVDSMDGDVQ
-436 EASESLQKQRDK
+436 EASNSLQKQRDK

-460 EAYNIRVQQEYD
+460 EAYNIRIQQEYD
-472 RWQRYQRPLVLAVAD
+472 RWQRYGRPLVLAVAD

-586 ARHRADQACAMA
+586 AKHRADQACAMA